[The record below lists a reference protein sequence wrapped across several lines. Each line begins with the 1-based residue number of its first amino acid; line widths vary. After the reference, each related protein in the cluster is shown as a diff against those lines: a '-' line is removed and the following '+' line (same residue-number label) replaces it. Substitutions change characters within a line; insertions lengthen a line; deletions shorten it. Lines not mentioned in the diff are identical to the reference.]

1 MFHMNAFYFRS
12 NYSDVIELK
21 FIINKKG
28 MNSTVDL
35 LQNIKKQIHEKEDGK
50 IVLSFSMAEG
60 NTAFNCIVNKVL
72 HIHVS

>member
-1 MFHMNAFYFRS
+1 MNAFYFRS

-35 LQNIKKQIHEKEDGK
+35 LQNITKQIYEKEGGK
-50 IVLSFSMAEG
+50 IVLTFSMTEG
-60 NTAFNCIVNKVL
+60 NTTFNCIVNKV
-72 HIHVS
+72 

>member
-28 MNSTVDL
+28 MHSTMDL
-35 LQNIKKQIHEKEDGK
+35 LQNITKQIYEKEGGK
-50 IVLSFSMAEG
+50 IVLTFSIAEG
-60 NTAFNCIVNKVL
+60 NTTFNCIVNKVL
-72 HIHVS
+72 HAS

>member
-12 NYSDVIELK
+12 NYSAVIELK

-35 LQNIKKQIHEKEDGK
+35 LQNIKKQIYEKEGGK
-50 IVLSFSMAEG
+50 IVLTFSMAEG
-60 NTAFNCIVNKVL
+60 NTTFNCIVNKVL
-72 HIHVS
+72 HAS

>member
-1 MFHMNAFYFRS
+1 MNAFYFRS

>member
-1 MFHMNAFYFRS
+1 MNAFYFRS

-35 LQNIKKQIHEKEDGK
+35 LQNITKQIYEKEGGK
-50 IVLSFSMAEG
+50 IVLTFSMAEG
-60 NTAFNCIVNKVL
+60 NTTFNCIVNKV
-72 HIHVS
+72 